1 MKPAIFAIAFASAVA
16 LQLNGSDDRLN
27 AQPPRLDRTRNE
39 SRVTLRGQIP
49 TRVDANRIQNF
60 NTGIRF
66 GTGNRRLTIETIE
79 PNSFYFDSGLRRGD
93 VIVAVEG
100 QPVRTDFNLVTW
112 VRSRPGLRIPVTVL
126 RNGRQQIVYVTYR
139 QEVIQ
144 PKPVV
149 VYEDQQEL
157 EMGGFLGVMFDTEAP
172 DAAIVRSV
180 FPQSPA
186 AQIGLRAGDEI
197 VALNSEA
204 ISTYRQ
210 AVEMVESMQPGE
222 PIGIT
227 FRRQI
232 VNQAEALLATR
243 PGTIGRTATR
253 PVEIRVS
260 GAPQR
265 AVVVQPGDAVA
276 PTIPQRE
283 VIQSS
288 EVTGYY

>member
-1 MKPAIFAIAFASAVA
+1 V
-16 LQLNGSDDRLN
+16 
-27 AQPPRLDRTRNE
+27 E
-39 SRVTLRGQIP
+39 
-49 TRVDANRIQNF
+49 ANRTQDF

-79 PNSFYFDSGLRRGD
+79 PNSLYFDSGLRRGD

-112 VRSRPGLRIPVTVL
+112 MRSRPGLRIPVTVL
-126 RNGRQQIVYVTYR
+126 RNGRQQIVYVTYQ
-139 QEVIQ
+139 QEAIE
-144 PKPVV
+144 PEPVV
-149 VYEDQQEL
+149 VYHDQEVP
-157 EMGGFLGVMFDTEAP
+157 EMGGFLGVMFDTDAP

-222 PIGIT
+222 PIGVT

-232 VNQAEALLATR
+232 ENQSETLLAAR
-243 PGTIGRTATR
+243 PGTIGRTATQ
-253 PVEIRVS
+253 PIDIRVS
-260 GAPQR
+260 AAPQR
-265 AVVVQPGDAVA
+265 AVVVQPGTAVV
-276 PTIPQRE
+276 PTTPRRE
-283 VIQSS
+283 VI
-288 EVTGYY
+288 ERPRVTDYH